1 MYTRSYSKGEARTQL
16 PPDYGGTALVIGAP
30 PPPPKGVPEP
40 AERSPRRPVV
50 PCPDC
55 IGAPEKPDDGG
66 KPLPPPFGNGC
77 PEGSRSGDSPS
88 ESGDCRGEPPHG
100 GIFPASLF
108 DPGHLKNDDLLLLGL
123 IFLMLKE
130 GEGREGC
137 REMLLILAVLYMAG
151 ME

>member
-1 MYTRSYSKGEARTQL
+1 MYTRSYPKSGARTQL
-16 PPDYGGTALVIGAP
+16 PPDYGGTALVIGTP
-30 PPPPKGVPEP
+30 PPPPHGVPEP

-55 IGAPEKPDDGG
+55 IGTPEKPDDGG
-66 KPLPPPFGNGC
+66 KPLSPPFGDGC
-77 PEGSRSGDSPS
+77 PEGSCPGGAPS
-88 ESGDCRGEPPHG
+88 ENGGCRPEPPQG

-130 GEGREGC
+130 GEDREGC
-137 REMLLILAVLYMAG
+137 REMLLILAVLYLAG
-151 ME
+151 MN